1 MLRYCQQI
9 KTAAKHALDLISAH
23 SNVSLT
29 VVMTV
34 RRVNFIFKDRLQQ
47 VLALSAVTAS

>member
-1 MLRYCQQI
+1 MFRYCQLI

-23 SNVSLT
+23 INVRLT
-29 VVMTV
+29 AVMTV
-34 RRVNFIFKDRLQQ
+34 RRANFIIKDRLQQ